1 LIDLKGKTE
10 EELSDFFISIG
21 EKSFRGKQLYQ
32 WIYYKKESDFS
43 QMTNISKELREKL
56 KDLAFISDIKML
68 NRQISENRNTEKY
81 LFELSDGN
89 LIETVLMRYEENH
102 ASTRTTL
109 CISTQ
114 AGCALKCS
122 FCASGLKG
130 LVRNLTHAEIIDQV
144 IQVQKLLSGTDE
156 RIGNIVIMGIGEP
169 LANYDN
175 VIKAVHMIKYSHGI
189 GIGRRNIAISTSGI
203 VPAIKRLAHEELGC
217 KLAIS
222 LHAYNNQIRSKL
234 MPVNHTYPIEEL
246 LDACRYYQEVTNDRI
261 TFEYILIKGLN
272 DDLSGARKLAKILK
286 GIKCVVN
293 LIPLNPVAHF
303 PYSPS
308 NVLTAQAFLMEIE
321 KYGINATLRN
331 ERGRSIDGAC
341 GQLRARFNRES

>member
-1 LIDLKGKTE
+1 MIDLKGKTE
-10 EELSDFFISIG
+10 EELSDFFISTG

-56 KDLAFISDIKML
+56 KEVAFISDIKMRD
-68 NRQISENRNTEKY
+68 RQISANKNTEKY
-81 LFELSDGN
+81 LFELCDGN

-102 ASTRTTL
+102 ISRRTTL

-144 IQVQKLLSGTDE
+144 IQVQKLLSPSDE

-175 VIKAVHMIKYSHGI
+175 LIKAVNMIKYSHGI

-203 VPAIKRLAHEELGC
+203 VPGIKRLAHEGLGC
-217 KLAIS
+217 KLAVS
-222 LHAYNNQIRSKL
+222 LHAYNNQLRSKL
-234 MPVNHTYPIEEL
+234 MPVNNTYPIEEL
-246 LDACRYYQEVTNDRI
+246 LEACKYYQKVTGDRI
-261 TFEYILIKGLN
+261 TFEYILIKGIN

-286 GIKCVVN
+286 DIKCVVN
-293 LIPLNPVAHF
+293 LIPLNPVDHF
-303 PYSPS
+303 HYSPS
-308 NVLTAQAFLMEIE
+308 NILTAQSFLMEIE